1 VREGEAMVLRR
12 VFILPSDGPGSHAN
26 EKLVGKVQ
34 PDDLGNSGGMGVTTR
49 KVKGFGKS
57 K

>member
-1 VREGEAMVLRR
+1 MVLRR